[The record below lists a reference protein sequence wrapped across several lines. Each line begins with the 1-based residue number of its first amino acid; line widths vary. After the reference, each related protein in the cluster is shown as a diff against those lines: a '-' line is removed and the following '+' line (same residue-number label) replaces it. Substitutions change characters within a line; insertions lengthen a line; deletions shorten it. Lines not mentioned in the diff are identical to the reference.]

1 MKNVFGNF
9 CTTFG
14 VVLMMGAMADMRVTL
29 KVLVEVLSADQSK
42 MFDRRIALAQQEPMG
57 NS

>member
-1 MKNVFGNF
+1 
-9 CTTFG
+9 
-14 VVLMMGAMADMRVTL
+14 MMGAMADMRVTL

-42 MFDRRIALAQQEPMG
+42 MFDRRIALAQQESLG

>member
-14 VVLMMGAMADMRVTL
+14 VVLMIGAMADMRVTL

-42 MFDRRIALAQQEPMG
+42 MFDRRIALAQQESLG

>member
-9 CTTFG
+9 CTAFG
-14 VVLMMGAMADMRVTL
+14 VMLMIGAMADMRVTL

-42 MFDRRIALAQQEPMG
+42 MFDRRIALAQQESLG

>member
-1 MKNVFGNF
+1 MKNLFGNF
-9 CTTFG
+9 CATFG

-42 MFDRRIALAQQEPMG
+42 MFDRRIALAQQESLG

>member
-14 VVLMMGAMADMRVTL
+14 VVLMIGAMADMRVTL
-29 KVLVEVLSADQSK
+29 KVLVEVLGADQSK
-42 MFDRRIALAQQEPMG
+42 MFDRRIALAQQESLG